1 MSEQAD
7 RPAPAAPSLPRS
19 LVQFCES
26 VKDQQEGVALAAAP
40 PICRVGG
47 LRVEPGAEAPA
58 KLRTSACGLAT
69 GSTVCRC
76 SCRLRGDCDRRWRLA
91 AGYVLERF
99 GDELCVGVYVILAY
113 LAPTD
118 SRVLHAVVHEA
129 APVRRSHARGET
141 GCESYVPRR
150 PGDHDVVNVEVDPK
164 HLPQARE
171 PAGYLR
177 PRARL

>member
-1 MSEQAD
+1 LAADHEARAISDVRHWDRALTPRPPARGREQQH
-7 RPAPAAPSLPRS
+7 RSRTPAQRREPAAAGAVEP
-19 LVQFCES
+19 
-26 VKDQQEGVALAAAP
+26 A
-40 PICRVGG
+40 
-47 LRVEPGAEAPA
+47 VEPGAEAPA

-118 SRVLHAVVHEA
+118 
-129 APVRRSHARGET
+129 
-141 GCESYVPRR
+141 
-150 PGDHDVVNVEVDPK
+150 
-164 HLPQARE
+164 
-171 PAGYLR
+171 
-177 PRARL
+177 